1 MLYMINEVIKEKS
14 DAEELLSDLSR
25 RLKSN
30 KVVGMARLP
39 EPRADQEY
47 REIIKKIFTL
57 TGSVEPIVMLE
68 SDDGQKYVYAFLITS
83 DLEKGKELT
92 GSSAIVSGRMITI
105 KGDNAEVRLYGPL
118 KISGGREL
126 FKRIEKIAND
136 YETAYSDLFMRKS
149 KKIDPYYWI

>member
-1 MLYMINEVIKEKS
+1 MINEVIVEKS
-14 DAEELLSDLSR
+14 SAEELLHDLSK

-47 REIIKKIFTL
+47 RDVIKKIYTL

-68 SDDGQKYVYAFLITS
+68 GDDGQKYVYTFLITS
-83 DLEKGKELT
+83 NLEKGKEIVD
-92 GSSAIVSGRMITI
+92 SSAVVSGKLITI
-105 KGDNAEVRLYGPL
+105 RGDGTEVRSYSPL

-126 FKRIEKIAND
+126 FKRIETIAND
-136 YETAYSDLFMRKS
+136 YEAAYSDLFIRKS
-149 KKIDPYYWI
+149 KKIDPYYWL